1 MKVIFIEMVCAASS
15 IIEFQLGTM
24 YVHTTYIHVVRVF
37 LQEGSS
43 CKLHQVSA
51 KDSKYRLGTMIKA

>member
-15 IIEFQLGTM
+15 IIEFQLRTM
-24 YVHTTYIHVVRVF
+24 YLCTYIHVVQVF

-43 CKLHQVSA
+43 CKLHQASA
-51 KDSKYRLGTMIKA
+51 KDSKYRLGTMIKN

>member
-1 MKVIFIEMVCAASS
+1 MKVIFIEMVCAGLS
-15 IIEFQLGTM
+15 IIEFQLRTM
-24 YVHTTYIHVVRVF
+24 YMYIHSCSARF

-51 KDSKYRLGTMIKA
+51 KDSKYRLGTMIKT